1 VACVGELAATE
12 YYRFPTCDLGG
23 SAEDEW
29 AACRLRACVGRGLAG
44 CLHDWARA
52 QSLGVVCLYDVEQQR
67 SACVAFAAYVLKH
80 VLTPSTV
87 PVNELN
93 EKLWDLS
100 TFGTFHLCAPTPSRA
115 RCTRM
120 ERRLRLRL

>member
-1 VACVGELAATE
+1 MACVGELAATE

-29 AACRLRACVGRGLAG
+29 AACRLRACVGQGKAG

-52 QSLGVVCLYDVEQQR
+52 QSLGVVCLNDVEQQR

-80 VLTPSTV
+80 VLTPSTG
-87 PVNELN
+87 
-93 EKLWDLS
+93 K
-100 TFGTFHLCAPTPSRA
+100 
-115 RCTRM
+115 
-120 ERRLRLRL
+120 